1 MVNARYISAYYLC
14 VTHSNINIM
23 LYHTVYLQLKG
34 PPGIEGLDGK
44 DGKPGLRV
52 SYAHASHGWH
62 AHTQAECPNAY

>member
-1 MVNARYISAYYLC
+1 
-14 VTHSNINIM
+14 M